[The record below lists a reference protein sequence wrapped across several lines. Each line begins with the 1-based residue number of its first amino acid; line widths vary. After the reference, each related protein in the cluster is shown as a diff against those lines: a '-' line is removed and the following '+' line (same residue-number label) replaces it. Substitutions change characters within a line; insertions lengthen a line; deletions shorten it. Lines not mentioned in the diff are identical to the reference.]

1 MLETPNRTYRFLLST
16 FELIFVLHIFETF
29 WKVMISNIRTIFK
42 PLTSNELI
50 SSSVTKK
57 QQSRPSSSSVM
68 HPRNQFP
75 FIGRPV
81 RFFSNL
87 AWHLH
92 DKANIR
98 RMWPNHSKGR
108 KKITLFRR
116 QLLTPSTRY
125 LAINCLGNA
134 FTKYNQFWY
143 QKEIVSVVHEK
154 ELWIR
159 ALYISLWYTNKWW
172 IYAYFRNSCD

>member
-1 MLETPNRTYRFLLST
+1 MPETPNRTYRFLSST

-92 DKANIR
+92 DKANTHKTLEECDLIILE
-98 RMWPNHSKGR
+98 GVR
-108 KKITLFRR
+108 KSHCSEDNYWLQAPDTL
-116 QLLTPSTRY
+116 QSI
-125 LAINCLGNA
+125 A
-134 FTKYNQFWY
+134 
-143 QKEIVSVVHEK
+143 
-154 ELWIR
+154 
-159 ALYISLWYTNKWW
+159 
-172 IYAYFRNSCD
+172 